1 LSADEICLTLP
12 GDDAF
17 HSVAHLVLGGLAL
30 RLDLTFEYLEDL
42 ELALDAV
49 LERSAPGEDVIVRVV
64 VADAELRTTVG
75 PLTSI
80 RAELENG
87 GGDGLSLGRILS
99 AVCDGVAIEDRDGA
113 HWIEL
118 TKRVERAKGGVA

>member
-17 HSVAHLVLGGLAL
+17 HGVAHLVLGGLAV

-49 LERSAPGEDVIVRVV
+49 LERSAPGEDVTVRVLIS
-64 VADAELRTTVG
+64 DDELRTTVG
-75 PLTSI
+75 PLTAV
-80 RAELENG
+80 RADLEKG
-87 GGDGLSLGRILS
+87 GSDGLSLGRILS
-99 AVCDGVAIEDRDGA
+99 AVCDGVTIEDRDGA
-113 HWIEL
+113 QWIEL

>member
-1 LSADEICLTLP
+1 VNADEICLTLP

-17 HSVAHLVLGGLAL
+17 HSVAHLVLGGLAV

-49 LERSAPGEDVIVRVV
+49 LERSTPGEEVTVRVV
-64 VADAELRTTVG
+64 VAADELRTTVG
-75 PLTSI
+75 PLNSV
-80 RAELENG
+80 RSELENG

-99 AVCDGVAIEDRDGA
+99 AVCDGVAIQDRDGA
-113 HWIEL
+113 QWIEL

>member
-17 HSVAHLVLGGLAL
+17 HGVAHLVLGGLAV

-49 LERSAPGEDVIVRVV
+49 LERSAPGEDVTVRVLIS
-64 VADAELRTTVG
+64 DDELRTTVG
-75 PLTSI
+75 PLTAV
-80 RAELENG
+80 RAELEKG
-87 GGDGLSLGRILS
+87 SSDGLSLGRILS
-99 AVCDGVAIEDRDGA
+99 AVCDGVTIEDRDGA
-113 HWIEL
+113 QWIEL